1 MKMRVRVQL
10 ERDKK
15 NGMSDDVLE
24 NCIHSGC
31 AGILLP
37 EHRVYERRVCGSI
50 GGAGAANHRRPNAA
64 VDR

>member
-10 ERDKK
+10 EWDKK

-24 NCIHSGC
+24 NCIPSGR
-31 AGILLP
+31 AGIVLP
-37 EHRVYERRVCGSI
+37 EHWVYERRVCGGI
-50 GGAGAANHRRPNAA
+50 GGAGAANHRRPNAS